1 MPKIFKLRPLK
12 EEDVKNIL
20 RKKKGNDKQKKQQDK
35 LLWMKKKFR
44 ILFLKLMKTNVLLH
58 NDQACDIIT

>member
-1 MPKIFKLRPLK
+1 MSKILKLRPLK